1 MALAAALGGAKA
13 IRANT
18 PLDIA
23 AIHKA
28 VDLPIIGLWKVDF
41 PDFPVYITPTIE
53 QAKAVADAGAQIIA
67 IDATNRPRPQP
78 GTLADFIR
86 LIHQET
92 GKLVLA
98 DVATHEEGVAAEAA
112 GGHGLNHNEWL
123 YRNFSQ
129 LPDPDGLSALLASAE
144 GAALCRRALPHAA
157 PGEPGACIGCHSSD
171 RRCHRAMEITK
182 WFLAETRRKCLAGRK
197 VHKEFLIPLRD
208 QRNVDAYQSIQ
219 THRCQPSK
227 GFLARQPLFLDETT
241 GTTTT
246 SEVIN
251 LYYRP

>member
-1 MALAAALGGAKA
+1 MSTSNNRKAYTIEFAKQVHGSLIVSCQALPHEPLFGSEIMAKMALAAALGGAKA

-18 PLDIA
+18 PVDIA

-112 GGHGLNHNEWL
+112 GADMVSTTMSGYTET
-123 YRNFSQ
+123 SPQ
-129 LPDPDGLSALLASAE
+129 LPDPDLALVHSLAQVLKVPLFAE
-144 GAALCRRALPHAA
+144 GRYRTPRHVSQALAL
-157 PGEPGACIGCHSSD
+157 GATAVIVGGAIT
-171 RRCHRAMEITK
+171 RPLEITK
-182 WFLAETRRKCLAGRK
+182 WFLAETE
-197 VHKEFLIPLRD
+197 KE
-208 QRNVDAYQSIQ
+208 NA
-219 THRCQPSK
+219 
-227 GFLARQPLFLDETT
+227 LARVQSSQRISTP
-241 GTTTT
+241 
-246 SEVIN
+246 
-251 LYYRP
+251 PA